1 MKNIRVPRALIM
13 GNSPSHLNY
22 KSKDMKYYFL
32 KSVTVGSQVRM
43 RFLEGQKDSSGKEIN
58 SKFNVK
64 CSKELRTK
72 YPVGDIFWT
81 DYFADS
87 GKFYSVGKY
96 HLYHL
101 DETATPSSVIMKAWS
116 EYYTSHPDKKEK
128 PKEAPKEKSDS
139 SPKKATLY
147 DDLKKKMIKKIPT
160 IEVDGFYIDQKDW
173 LILLRNIKQKINT
186 LMTGPTG
193 SGKTSIIKLACE
205 KLGLRLSIYDMGS
218 MFDPVSGL
226 LGVHRLQEGGVSV
239 FDYAKFTE
247 DIQKPGVI
255 LLDELSRAPVTSN
268 NILFPCLDD
277 RRTLPVE
284 IAGGKDVR
292 SIPVHP
298 EVCFIATANIGSEY
312 TGTMILDRALQNRF
326 FPLELG
332 YLKKENESAV
342 LQKRSDIG
350 KDNAD
355 LIVTVANQIRDIYRK
370 QEISCSIS
378 TRETLMI
385 SKLVSDGWSLR
396 ESLELVLLPL
406 YEGTNSD
413 GERGTIKKILMAY

>member
-1 MKNIRVPRALIM
+1 
-13 GNSPSHLNY
+13 
-22 KSKDMKYYFL
+22 MKYYFL
-32 KSVTVGSQVRM
+32 KSVTVGSQIRM
-43 RFLEGQKDSSGKEIN
+43 RFLEGQKNSAGKEI
-58 SKFNVK
+58 SKDLNVK
-64 CSKELRTK
+64 CSKELRAK
-72 YPVGDIFWT
+72 YPVGDIFFTSW
-81 DYFADS
+81 FRDS
-87 GKFYSVGKY
+87 GKFYDVGSG
-96 HLYHL
+96 LYHL
-101 DETATPSSVIMKAWS
+101 DMTRPDSDAMKAWS
-116 EYYTSHPDKKEK
+116 EYYTSHPGTSETTTKKKE
-128 PKEAPKEKSDS
+128 S
-139 SPKKATLY
+139 SKKGTLY
-147 DDLKKKMIKKIPT
+147 EALRKEMVKKIPT

-205 KLGLRLSIYDMGS
+205 KLGMNLSIYDMGS

-226 LGVHRLQEGGVSV
+226 LGVHRLQKGGVSV

-284 IAGGKDVR
+284 IAGGKDMR

-298 EVCFIATANIGSEY
+298 EVCFIATANVGSEY
-312 TGTMILDRALQNRF
+312 TGTMMLDRALQNRF

-332 YLKKENESAV
+332 YLRKDTESAV
-342 LQKRSDIG
+342 LQKRSGVG

-385 SKLVSDGWSLR
+385 SKLVSDGWTLR

-413 GERGTIKKILMAY
+413 GERSVVKKILMAY